1 MPLFDSFTVDHTKL
15 SAPAVRLAKTILT
28 PKGHKITVFDLRFCK
43 PNVEILP
50 ERGLHTLE
58 HLYAGFM
65 RDRLS
70 VGEIID
76 ISPMGCRTGFYMSV
90 LGEPLEKDVV
100 LAWMESMELV
110 LKVKDES
117 SIPELNEYQC
127 GTFNMHSLN
136 EAKEIAKSVLD
147 RGIGI
152 MSNEE
157 LKLDAS
163 FLKS

>member
-1 MPLFDSFTVDHTKL
+1 MPLLDSFTVDHTKMP
-15 SAPAVRLAKTILT
+15 APAVRLAKTMLT
-28 PKGHKITVFDLRFCK
+28 PKGDKITVFDLRFCK

-50 ERGLHTLE
+50 EKGLHTLE

-65 RDRLS
+65 RDRLN

-90 LGEPLEKDVV
+90 IGEPLEKDVV